1 MGDLKKYKEKENNRI
16 NMSYYL
22 EISKVRYLNFNNN

>member
-1 MGDLKKYKEKENNRI
+1 MGDLKKYKEKENNKI
-16 NMSYYL
+16 NMSNYL